1 MKLLLDFLP
10 IILFFVT
17 FKWAE
22 GAPHEASVW
31 ATDHLGFLVSG
42 SVVTPAVAPVL
53 LATVVVIGATL
64 LQVAWLMVRRQR
76 VEPMLWVSLALV
88 VVLGGATVWFQSET
102 FIKWKPTG
110 LYWAMALVLIVGQAL
125 LGRNLLKSL
134 LGAQMSLPD
143 PIWARLNWAWA
154 GFFAAMGALNLWVAY
169 GFDTAVWVNFK
180 LFGGIGL
187 LLAFSVAQA
196 VYASRYLVEPAA
208 DDSAPNPSLEGSNRH
223 EASR

>member
-10 IILFFVT
+10 IILFFAT

-22 GAPHEASVW
+22 HSPQEASAW

-42 SVVTPAVAPVL
+42 SVVAPTVAPVL
-53 LATVVVIGATL
+53 LATVVVIAATL
-64 LQVAWLMVRRQR
+64 LQVTWLMVRRR
-76 VEPMLWVSLALV
+76 PIEPMLWVSLALV

-110 LYWAMALVLIVGQAL
+110 LYWAMALVLVVGQAL

-143 PIWARLNWAWA
+143 EVWTRLNWAWA
-154 GFFAAMGALNLWVAY
+154 TFFAAMGALNLWVAY
-169 GFDTAVWVNFK
+169 GFETTVWVNFK
-180 LFGGIGL
+180 LFGGMGL

-196 VYASRYLVEPAA
+196 VYVSRHLVDVAAEPEAA
-208 DDSAPNPSLEGSNRH
+208 GLPPEAPTRQET
-223 EASR
+223 SR